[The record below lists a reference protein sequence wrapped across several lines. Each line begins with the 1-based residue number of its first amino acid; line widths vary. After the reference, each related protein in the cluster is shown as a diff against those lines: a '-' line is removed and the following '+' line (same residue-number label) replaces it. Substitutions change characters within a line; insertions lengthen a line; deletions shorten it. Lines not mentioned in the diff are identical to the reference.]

1 MPKEF
6 LVPVP
11 TASDEDAVIDKAL
24 AFAGAHDARLTL
36 YVPAAIPTP
45 MASPWGLAADTM
57 IAELYGTI
65 EREAHARADGLRQ
78 RLRDVDAAWDIRV
91 GRARFSDPSLTFAQ
105 EARCADLAI
114 VGQPHGVDASN
125 WHDYFSAT
133 LFESGRPVLVLPRR
147 GFEPK
152 PIRRVLLGWKPTKE
166 CARAVHDALAQFAAT
181 QADVMAVDVVVVDE
195 GDNDPERGADVA
207 AHLAHRGLAVT
218 KTAMP
223 AAGKSVATTLLLHAA
238 ATGADLLVVGGYG
251 HSRLREWVLG
261 GATRDLLEQLELPV
275 LFSR

>member
-11 TASDEDAVIDKAL
+11 NASDEDAVIDKAL
-24 AFAGAHDARLTL
+24 AFAGTHDARLTI

-45 MASPWGLAADTM
+45 MASPWGLTADTI

-65 EREAHARADGLRQ
+65 EREAQARADVLRQ
-78 RLRDVDAAWDIRV
+78 RLRNVDAAWDIRV
-91 GRARFSDPSLTFAQ
+91 GRARFSDASLTFAE

-114 VGQPHGVDASN
+114 VGQPHGNDASN
-125 WHDYFSAT
+125 WHDYFSAA
-133 LFESGRPVLVLPRR
+133 LFESGRPVLVLPRH

-152 PIRRVLLGWKPTKE
+152 PIERVMLGWKPTRE
-166 CARAVHDALAQFAAT
+166 CARAAHDALAQFAPKKIE
-181 QADVMAVDVVVVDE
+181 VVVIDE
-195 GDNDPERGADVA
+195 GNDGDPDRGADIA
-207 AHLAHRGLAVT
+207 SHLAHHDVAVT
-218 KTAMP
+218 HTIAP
-223 AAGKSVATTLLLHAA
+223 AASKSVATALLLHAA
-238 ATGADLLVVGGYG
+238 ASGADALVVGGYG

>member
-11 TASDEDAVIDKAL
+11 NASDEDAVIDKAL
-24 AFAGAHDARLTL
+24 AFAGAHDARLTI

-45 MASPWGLAADTM
+45 MASPLGLTADTI

-65 EREAHARADGLRQ
+65 EREANARADVLRQ

-114 VGQPHGVDASN
+114 VGQPHGNDASN
-125 WHDYFSAT
+125 WHDYFSAA

-152 PIRRVLLGWKPTKE
+152 PIERILLGWKPTRE
-166 CARAVHDALAQFAAT
+166 LR
-181 QADVMAVDVVVVDE
+181 E
-195 GDNDPERGADVA
+195 GIVRGADIA
-207 AHLAHRGLAVT
+207 AHLAHHGVAVT
-218 KTAMP
+218 KTIVP
-223 AAGKSVATTLLLHAA
+223 AASKSVATALLLHAA
-238 ATGADLLVVGGYG
+238 ATGADALVVGGYG

-261 GATRDLLEQLELPV
+261 GATRELLEQLELPV